1 MTRGLFIM
9 APSLMLNPTLN
20 RADIEAEIADDPA
33 AARSEWLGQ
42 FREDLAQFLEDE
54 LIDRAV
60 EPQRTALP
68 FNVGHCYVGFADPS
82 GGRHDAMCLGIA
94 HPESAQPIPHVD
106 STRVVL
112 DRLVIVNPPFD
123 PERVT
128 QEFCDTMRS
137 FRLTKV
143 VGDAYAGQWVSA
155 MFQKHGI
162 RFENSP
168 LSKSEIYLESL
179 PLFAQNRIE
188 LLDVPRLLTE
198 LRLLERRPR
207 AGGRT
212 DLVDH
217 PPRATDDAANAAL
230 GALVC
235 ASKRKIVDTYGRP
248 RHRYA
253 LT

>member
-1 MTRGLFIM
+1 MKGLFVM

-20 RADIEAEIADDPA
+20 RADIEAEIADDPE
-33 AARSEWLGQ
+33 AARGEWLGQ
-42 FREDLAQFLEDE
+42 FREDIAQFLEDA

-60 EPQRTALP
+60 EPGRTALP
-68 FNVGHCYVGFADPS
+68 FNVTRHYVAFVDPS
-82 GGRHDAMCLGIA
+82 GGRHDSMTLAIA
-94 HPESAQPIPHVD
+94 HPQAAQTIPYVD

-112 DRLVIVNPPFD
+112 DRLLVVQPPFA
-123 PERVT
+123 PEEVV
-128 QEFCDTMRS
+128 QQFCDQLRS
-137 FRLTKV
+137 FTLTKV
-143 VGDAYAGQWVSA
+143 VGDAYAGEWVSA

-162 RFENSP
+162 RFETSP

-188 LLDVPRLLTE
+188 LLDIPRLLTE

-212 DLVDH
+212 DLIDH
-217 PPRATDDAANAAL
+217 PPRATDDAANSAL

-235 ASKRKIVDTYGRP
+235 ASKRRIVETYGRA
-248 RHRYA
+248 RHKYA
-253 LT
+253 LV